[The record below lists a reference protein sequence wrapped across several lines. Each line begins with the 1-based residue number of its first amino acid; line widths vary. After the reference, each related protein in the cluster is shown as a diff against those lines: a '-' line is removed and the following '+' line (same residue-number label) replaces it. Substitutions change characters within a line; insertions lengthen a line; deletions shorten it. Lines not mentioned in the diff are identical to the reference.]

1 MLIRGLFLDIGDTIV
16 VEEEGKSLNDMSGD
30 LVEGAK
36 AFLQEMSRRFAL
48 VIVSNTV
55 NSYAVDIDQL
65 LKKLGLR
72 QYFSHIVT
80 SLDVGIAK
88 PEPGIFE
95 AALKMSGFKPSEV
108 IMIGDRVDTDVLG
121 ANRMGI
127 CSILLRWRERHPLQI
142 LTQKHKPAFIA
153 RSLQEV
159 RDFIDTRG

>member
-1 MLIRGLFLDIGDTIV
+1 MIKGLFLDVGDTIV

-36 AFLQEMSRRFAL
+36 EFLQEMSRRFSL

-55 NSYAVDIDQL
+55 NSYAVDIEKL
-65 LKKLGLR
+65 LMKLGLR
-72 QYFSHIVT
+72 QYFSHIIT

-95 AALKMSGFKPSEV
+95 EALKVSGLKPSEV
-108 IMIGDRVDTDVLG
+108 IMIGDRVDADVLG

-127 CSILLRWRERHPLQI
+127 CSVLLRWRERHPLQI

-153 RSLQEV
+153 RSLREV
-159 RDFIDTRG
+159 RDFIDTRT